1 MKIENEVILEFSI
14 FRSGGG
20 GGGGTGE
27 VKIARFLYCFSV
39 CSQKYRRMIKDFYFI
54 FGLTPDLA
62 TSSSYG

>member
-14 FRSGGG
+14 SRSGG
-20 GGGGTGE
+20 GE

-54 FGLTPDLA
+54 SGLTPDLA
-62 TSSSYG
+62 TSSYG

>member
-1 MKIENEVILEFSI
+1 MKIENKVILEFSL

-20 GGGGTGE
+20 GK

-54 FGLTPDLA
+54 SGLTPDLA
-62 TSSSYG
+62 TSSYG